1 MFLIYKDGE
10 IVERAETLR
19 YIKHQENG
27 VAVVSTPDDYD
38 AVYSTATD
46 HMYPLL
52 EYGVEHENY
61 ERALLAALLGEEV
74 NNNG

>member
-1 MFLIYKDGE
+1 MYLIYKNGE

-19 YIKHQENG
+19 YIKHQDNG

-46 HMYPLL
+46 HMYPLAK
-52 EYGVEHENY
+52 YGVEQKNY
-61 ERALLAALLGEEV
+61 ERTLLAALLGEEV
-74 NNNG
+74 NGNG